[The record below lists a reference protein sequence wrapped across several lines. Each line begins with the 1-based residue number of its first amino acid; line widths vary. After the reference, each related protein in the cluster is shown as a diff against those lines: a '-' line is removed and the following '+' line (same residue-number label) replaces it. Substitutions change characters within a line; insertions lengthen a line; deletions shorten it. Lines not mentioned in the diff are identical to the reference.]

1 MKDLYTLFTNKE
13 SQARIF
19 NQGFQKEY
27 VPVGPRTSFKYKPS
41 EAGEISIS
49 GRESAR
55 NLPTEE

>member
-1 MKDLYTLFTNKE
+1 MTMKDLYTLFTSK
-13 SQARIF
+13 
-19 NQGFQKEY
+19 KEY

-41 EAGEISIS
+41 EAGEISIG